1 MGASRIYVERPI
13 FDRFSKAFAAAA
25 AKLSSGDLRDPAT
38 MLGPIISGR
47 QRARVRQ
54 HIDDARGKGAEIL
67 AGGEWTGH
75 VCHATILSGVQPGM
89 EVAAQETDRKSTR
102 LNLES
107 LMRISY
113 AVFC

>member
-75 VCHATILSGVQPGM
+75 VCHARSEEHTSELQSI
-89 EVAAQETDRKSTR
+89 
-102 LNLES
+102 
-107 LMRISY
+107 MRRSF
-113 AVFC
+113 AVLCL